1 VKIIKEVKLKVLIA
15 EDEYLLKEKDDV
27 YVEAFIDEN
36 GNEIREHIP
45 YLFKKAYVPE
55 NMTIE
60 EAKEIYEEVKEKEG
74 NNDRTIKED

>member
-36 GNEIREHIP
+36 GNEI
-45 YLFKKAYVPE
+45 
-55 NMTIE
+55 
-60 EAKEIYEEVKEKEG
+60 
-74 NNDRTIKED
+74 